1 MKTNLELRKAIG
13 SHHTALSDKAWDGP
27 KAKANLKNDENAVYY
42 RKTFAWVDP
51 DGDPDV
57 KASYK
62 FIHHEV
68 SSDGTIGAANIRGCQ
83 ASIAVLNGARGGT
96 TIPDSD
102 RKGVYNHVA
111 THLRDGDIEP
121 AELKSMDDDYIEIR
135 TFKAEIR
142 KEGEEKPKIKGTA
155 AVFDQLSDDL
165 CGFKEIIRKGAFSE
179 AMKSDE
185 IYGLKNHNEDLVLG
199 RTKSKTLSLSE
210 DDIGLGFVIDPPDTT
225 YANDL
230 LVSMERGDM
239 DKCSFAFVV
248 DDESVKWYK
257 KDGVLIRDISK
268 MAELW
273 DVSIVTYP
281 AFPQTQAYLFNKRIR
296 TPQQVYKEYRSKL
309 SILKPELKQERLTLA
324 RNKLKIYEKL

>member
-1 MKTNLELRKAIG
+1 MKTDLELRKAIG

-27 KAKANLKNDENAVYY
+27 KAKANLKNDENAAYY
-42 RKTFAWVDP
+42 RKAFAWVDS

-121 AELKSMDDDYIEIR
+121 SELKSMDSDYIEIR

-142 KEGEEKPKIKGTA
+142 KE
-155 AVFDQLSDDL
+155 
-165 CGFKEIIRKGAFSE
+165 
-179 AMKSDE
+179 
-185 IYGLKNHNEDLVLG
+185 
-199 RTKSKTLSLSE
+199 
-210 DDIGLGFVIDPPDTT
+210 
-225 YANDL
+225 
-230 LVSMERGDM
+230 
-239 DKCSFAFVV
+239 
-248 DDESVKWYK
+248 
-257 KDGVLIRDISK
+257 
-268 MAELW
+268 
-273 DVSIVTYP
+273 
-281 AFPQTQAYLFNKRIR
+281 
-296 TPQQVYKEYRSKL
+296 
-309 SILKPELKQERLTLA
+309 
-324 RNKLKIYEKL
+324 